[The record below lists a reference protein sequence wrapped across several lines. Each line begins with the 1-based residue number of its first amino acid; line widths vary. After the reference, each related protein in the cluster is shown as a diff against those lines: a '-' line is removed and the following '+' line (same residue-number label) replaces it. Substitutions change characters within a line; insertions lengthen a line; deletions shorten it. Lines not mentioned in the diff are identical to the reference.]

1 MEPDQIGQNL
11 KTWLEI
17 LLSAGDV
24 ALLLRQNSKT
34 FISVRQIML
43 PAAVTRILID
53 QFPHNLER
61 ALVLLLSA
69 VQIPLRHQQIAEPI
83 VATRQIALPAG
94 AVRVLFSK
102 LLHDREPRRKRY

>member
-11 KTWLEI
+11 KTCLEI
-17 LLSAGDV
+17 LSGAGDV

-43 PAAVTRILID
+43 PSAVTRILID

-69 VQIPLRHQQIAEPI
+69 VQIAMRYQH
-83 VATRQIALPAG
+83 G
-94 AVRVLFSK
+94 A
-102 LLHDREPRRKRY
+102 